1 MEELMCD
8 AMAEASLE
16 WLMSGGPIS
25 CLGLSGGC
33 FFLKRVVTMANRFMK
48 NMHQPMYM
56 LKKKNSSDSRRAY
69 SSDCRKNDVINLLVQ
84 EFQVRVLCLCCWPKK
99 KRWTSNWQTL
109 RMSDG
114 RRCGHP
120 KIQRFVR
127 IIRTN
132 IDLYHK

>member
-84 EFQVRVLCLCCWPKK
+84 EFQVRVLCFVLLAEKEK
-99 KRWTSNWQTL
+99 VDIKLANTANVRWSSL
-109 RMSDG
+109 RSSKDS
-114 RRCGHP
+114 
-120 KIQRFVR
+120 K
-127 IIRTN
+127 IRT
-132 IDLYHK
+132 YYTYKH